1 MDAHEG
7 DRLGRIS
14 AVGRVNQW
22 TRLLVIAALVIG
34 ACGGSSDDPGAD
46 IPKQDPDLVAA
57 GEVLYQAACAECH
70 GADLRGTDQGPSH
83 LSILYEPNHHAD
95 GAFLLAV
102 LQGVRAHHWR
112 FGDMEPIEG
121 LTNDDVAAIVAFVRE
136 AQRTE
141 GFEPYPP

>member
-1 MDAHEG
+1 MN
-7 DRLGRIS
+7 
-14 AVGRVNQW
+14 VW
-22 TRLLVIAALVIG
+22 TRLLVVVAVIAS
-34 ACGGSSDDPGAD
+34 ACGGTSGDPGTG
-46 IPKQDPDLVAA
+46 ISKQDPDLVAA
-57 GEVLYQAACAECH
+57 GAVLYAATCAECH

-121 LTNDDVAAIVAFVRE
+121 LTSDDVASIVAFVRE
-136 AQRTE
+136 TQRIE